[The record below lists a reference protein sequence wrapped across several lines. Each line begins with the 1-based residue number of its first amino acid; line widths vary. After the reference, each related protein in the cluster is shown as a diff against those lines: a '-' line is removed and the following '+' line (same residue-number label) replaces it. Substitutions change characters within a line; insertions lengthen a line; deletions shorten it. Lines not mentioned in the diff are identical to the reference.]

1 MIFIGNDIV
10 EVSRIESL
18 IKEYGEQ
25 FLNKNFSVN
34 EMRIVDQKKTKSIH
48 FSGKFSAKEASKKAL
63 MSAGIHNIYFK
74 DIEVLNKKNGA
85 PYIKIDK
92 IDPDFIKNIQ
102 VSISHTNSYATAF
115 VVLEL

>member
-1 MIFIGNDIV
+1 
-10 EVSRIESL
+10 
-18 IKEYGEQ
+18 
-25 FLNKNFSVN
+25 
-34 EMRIVDQKKTKSIH
+34 
-48 FSGKFSAKEASKKAL
+48 

-92 IDPDFIKNIQ
+92 INSDFIKNIQ